1 MCKLHRLLA
10 SHDPSLLGLVVLIL
24 LPCFV
29 YLPHHTCQERV
40 INIYSFNM
48 KNAIYKLVIL
58 FVLQYNYIIKGTQ
71 TMDSIE
77 FSYKSMGTWLCLECT
92 VVKTILTTT
101 KLISVDWG
109 AAKF

>member
-1 MCKLHRLLA
+1 
-10 SHDPSLLGLVVLIL
+10 
-24 LPCFV
+24 
-29 YLPHHTCQERV
+29 
-40 INIYSFNM
+40 M

-71 TMDSIE
+71 TMDSTE

-101 KLISVDWG
+101 KLISVDIG
-109 AAKF
+109 VLPNSEYLNKDITERLALIDN